1 MRIWIQPRILHK
13 LLGAM
18 ALLVFCHPASTP
30 ARRAYPGR
38 QNTNV
43 MDTLLQ
49 LTEPRILVPL
59 ALSSTLAF
67 LAVDQGAAYLWKWS
81 LWWGMWGLRY
91 VAGSFIGDES
101 WFQLGIRP
109 GSAIASG
116 FLVIWGALQAGNRA
130 MPRWWV
136 IGSLM
141 VVVVWLAQTASGR
154 FLPLSTAALI
164 VPSGYM
170 AVALIAAAVIMY
182 RAGVATELWRQRR
195 TLGSVLLA
203 MGALQS
209 TFIFHSLFSEAAFS
223 LASQLSTALQLL
235 ITFAVVQFHFAKVR
249 GQAEASHI
257 ELEQQLAK
265 ALDEFIPLCMGCK
278 NVRID
283 DGPWQSLEGY
293 LTNRT
298 GTQVSHGVCPDCL
311 PRLYPD
317 YAGALRD

>member
-13 LLGAM
+13 LFGSL
-18 ALLVFCHPASTP
+18 ALLVFGHPASTP
-30 ARRAYPGR
+30 ARCSYPGR
-38 QNTNV
+38 EYTNV

-49 LTEPRILVPL
+49 LTAPRILVPL
-59 ALSSTLAF
+59 ALASTLAF
-67 LAVDQGAAYLWKWS
+67 LAVDKGAAYLWKWS
-81 LWWGMWGLRY
+81 LWWGIWALRY
-91 VAGSFIGDES
+91 VAGSFFGDES
-101 WFQLGIRP
+101 WFQLWILP

-116 FLVIWGALQAGNRA
+116 FLVVWGTLQAGNRV
-130 MPRWWV
+130 MPRRLV

-141 VVVVWLAQTASGR
+141 VVVVWVAQTASGR
-154 FLPLSTAALI
+154 FVPLSTAALI

-170 AVALIAAAVIMY
+170 AAALIAAAVIMY
-182 RAGVATELWRQRR
+182 RRADVATELWRQRR
-195 TLGSVLLA
+195 TLGSVILA
-203 MGALQS
+203 MGVLQT
-209 TFIFHSLFSEAAFS
+209 TFMFHSLYSEAALN

-298 GTQVSHGVCPDCL
+298 GTQVSHGVCPNCL

-317 YAGALRD
+317 YVGAP